1 MRSRRDY
8 VGSARR
14 DSPSIT
20 SEGSHV
26 GVHAGGES
34 GGWYDRMEITLNAR
48 VRTCA
53 RAMLHICT
61 AIHSAMERYH
71 RYLTPLHGA
80 FLCNDGPAQFYVLD
94 HDHIQKSVRYTHVIK
109 VPRQTLGL

>member
-1 MRSRRDY
+1 MRSRCDY

-26 GVHAGGES
+26 DVQAGGES
-34 GGWYDRMEITLNAR
+34 GGWYDRMEITLNAPR

-53 RAMLHICT
+53 RAMLCT
-61 AIHSAMERYH
+61 AIHPAME

-80 FLCNDGPAQFYVLD
+80 FLCNDRPAHFYVLD
-94 HDHIQKSVRYTHVIK
+94 HDHIQKVYDIHT
-109 VPRQTLGL
+109 